1 MKPTARSVHGAIGIV
16 WRMNESPFVL
26 IEDRGRVRYLTLSR
40 PERKNAVPET
50 GWDEIGDAL
59 DAFADS
65 RQRVLVIRGAHGNF
79 CSGADLNVATLDG
92 LRSPSIGHKY
102 MQGPGRAA
110 TALHRLPKP
119 TLAAVDG
126 VAVGAG
132 MNLAIGC
139 DIVVA
144 TPRAQFAEL
153 FVHRG
158 LTLDFGGTWL
168 LPRLVGMARAREL
181 ALTGRMIDAEE
192 ALSIG
197 LISHIVP
204 AAELASTIDELSG
217 QLAAGAPLA
226 QRFVKTGLSR
236 SIDLT
241 FEQAIAFEDQAQA
254 VLLASDDFREGIQ
267 AFFDKRNPEFRGR

>member
-1 MKPTARSVHGAIGIV
+1 MAKSSFAQ
-16 WRMNESPFVL
+16 VL
-26 IEDRGRVRYLTLSR
+26 DRGRVRYLTLNN
-40 PERKNAVPET
+40 PERKNAVPDT
-50 GWDEIGDAL
+50 GWDELADAF
-59 DAFADS
+59 DDFADS
-65 RQRVLVIRGAHGNF
+65 ARRVLVIQGADGDF
-79 CSGADLNVATLDG
+79 CSGADLNVEALEE
-92 LRSPSIGHKY
+92 LRSAAVGHRY

-119 TLAAVDG
+119 TIAAVDG

-144 TPRAQFAEL
+144 TVRAQFAEL

-181 ALTGRMIDAEE
+181 ALTGRTINAAE
-192 ALSIG
+192 ALAIG
-197 LISHIVP
+197 LVSDVV
-204 AAELASTIDELSG
+204 EVDELG
-217 QLAAGAPLA
+217 GAVDVIARQLARGAPLA
-226 QRFVKTGLSR
+226 QRFIKTGLSR

-241 FEQAIAFEDQAQA
+241 FEQAIAYENQSQAA
-254 VLLASDDFREGIQ
+254 LLASDDVREGVR
-267 AFFDKRNPEFRGR
+267 AFLDKRDPEFGGR